1 MDPETDVI
9 IIADHDTNDRA
20 TENGQT
26 AAAEVQA
33 KLKSLGIDCTALM
46 PKEPKS
52 DAGQRESV
60 GEVAREEGGIQ
71 SN

>member
-1 MDPETDVI
+1 MAPETDII

-20 TENGQT
+20 KENGQT

-46 PKEPKS
+46 PKEPQPMEKPSIKS
-52 DAGQRESV
+52 RLLSGL
-60 GEVAREEGGIQ
+60 VA
-71 SN
+71 